1 MSNQDLFQ
9 AFPPVSKADWLRQ
22 ITKDLKDK
30 PLEDLNWHLPNGL
43 VVSPFVHADDFER
56 LPVALSDQPN
66 TWEICED
73 LWVTDPIVANRQAL
87 DALEGGVEGL
97 CFWLDRPLETAEF
110 EQLFQGIHLD
120 FIGLHF
126 AGNAVS
132 ENPGMVLGLLE
143 NLLRQ
148 RGLSTTQ
155 LRGSLAYDPVPVSKV
170 VDWRY
175 LADLLEYAR
184 EKFPQFTVIQVSTPE
199 LRSGG
204 GLVQYPLEL
213 CSGEGLVQY
222 PLELR
227 SGEGLVQYPLE
238 RSSGEGL
245 VQHSPELRSG
255 GGLVQYPLELRSGE
269 GSVQHPPEQSSGVLL
284 RNANIYLEKLSERG
298 IPIKDIAAAMQFS
311 VPLGKSYFLEIANLR
326 ALKLLWFN
334 VLKAWDAPL
343 VPPSIA
349 VRYQPEA
356 YSDDLYTNM
365 IRATTMAMAAV
376 QGGANRLTVMPYDAG
391 REALASYPQA
401 FGRRI
406 ARNVQHLLKMESG
419 LDEVADPAAGSYYIE
434 TLTRQLAEKAWE
446 EFGGK
451 T

>member
-73 LWVTDPIVANRQAL
+73 LRVTDPIVANRQAL

-199 LRSGG
+199 LRSGEG
-204 GLVQYPLEL
+204 SLQHPPEQS
-213 CSGEGLVQY
+213 SGEGLIQH
-222 PLELR
+222 PPELR
-227 SGEGLVQYPLE
+227 SGEGLI
-238 RSSGEGL
+238 
-245 VQHSPELRSG
+245 
-255 GGLVQYPLELRSGE
+255 QYPLELRSGE